1 MQLRNYN
8 SEIIKEEI
16 FIQICK
22 EDLQGDTKDSQIFDL
37 VYKYFAKDSEQLLN
51 YITKKKNQQE
61 IFIKIKI
68 AIPAGLKVT

>member
-22 EDLQGDTKDSQIFDL
+22 GVLQGDIKDSQIFDL
-37 VYKYFAKDSEQLLN
+37 VYKYFAKDSEQLFKLYHQKEKPARN
-51 YITKKKNQQE
+51 FYKN
-61 IFIKIKI
+61 KN